1 MYTDF
6 GKGKFDSSELITAYS
21 YRFNP
26 TLPFV
31 QRDDC
36 IEAPKCADYR
46 DGYASI
52 SLLDK
57 NKRSGSVTIHTE
69 CDFEGIAAPL
79 IVIAEDVR
87 TDENGVI
94 RYDNYF
100 EVVIY
105 KNGINIWRLW
115 PENGKI
121 VHKNLLRL
129 VYPLETG
136 KKHPLTVTVTTD
148 SISAET
154 NGVKATVPVPDMF
167 ETFYTG
173 VTACE
178 GLCRFY
184 NLETK

>member
-1 MYTDF
+1 MYTDLGR
-6 GKGKFDSSELITAYS
+6 GKYNSGELITAYS
-21 YRFNP
+21 PRFNP
-26 TLPFV
+26 PLPFV
-31 QRDDC
+31 QQDDC

-57 NKRSGSVTIHTE
+57 NRYSGNITIYTE

-79 IVIAEDVR
+79 IVIAEDIR
-87 TDENGVI
+87 TDENGVV

-129 VYPLETG
+129 VYRLETG
-136 KKHPLTVTVTTD
+136 KKHPLSVTITPN

-154 NGVKATVPVPDMF
+154 TGIKATIPAPDMF
-167 ETFYTG
+167 ETFYAG
-173 VTACE
+173 ITACE

-184 NLETK
+184 NMEIK